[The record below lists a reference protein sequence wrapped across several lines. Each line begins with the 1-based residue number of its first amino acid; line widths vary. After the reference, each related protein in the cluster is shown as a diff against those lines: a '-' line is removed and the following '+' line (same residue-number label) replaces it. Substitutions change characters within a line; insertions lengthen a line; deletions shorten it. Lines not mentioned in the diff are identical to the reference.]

1 MPWNQ
6 VIQSPNREVWLR
18 SESIIGL
25 APAERHGSGT
35 QLLLLSGAALDVTEG
50 RDDLLKRIREE
61 EGTLTKERQ
70 VGFPGE

>member
-1 MPWNQ
+1 MAWIQ

-25 APAERHGSGT
+25 APPERHGSGT
-35 QLLLLSGAALDVTEG
+35 QLLLLSGATLDVTED
-50 RDDLLKRIREE
+50 RESLLKKIREE
-61 EGTLTKERQ
+61 EGTAKKERQ

>member
-1 MPWNQ
+1 MPWIQ

-61 EGTLTKERQ
+61 EGTLKKERQ
-70 VGFPGE
+70 VGFPGD

>member
-1 MPWNQ
+1 MPWIQ